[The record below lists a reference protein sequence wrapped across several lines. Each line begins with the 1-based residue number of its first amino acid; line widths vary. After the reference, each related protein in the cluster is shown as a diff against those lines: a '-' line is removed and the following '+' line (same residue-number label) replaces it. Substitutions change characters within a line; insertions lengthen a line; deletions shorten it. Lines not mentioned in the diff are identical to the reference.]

1 MIRRWSSSFFAVL
14 ALVFLLALC
23 PLLPFGEIAEPT
35 EQIHSVSQ
43 AIRSVADYFAG
54 ISSGESFMYNR
65 LHNLE
70 LVHENFLQA
79 VWPLFWYSC
88 AYVGGAGVIALFLGI
103 WVGVRFASST
113 GWLKEVVGFC
123 NVVPDLMMAMTLQLL
138 VIWVYKRTGVLLA
151 NVMTIEQEEAVL
163 LPILVLFI
171 LPFVYV
177 VRLVSHLTYAELSK
191 EYVLLAKAK
200 GIPRSA
206 ILNRHVLRNVL
217 PQVRAHLPQLVSA
230 MIGSMIVVEQWMNV
244 NGVGWFILH
253 KFEITPLLTYPVL
266 VNSLFLLVIL
276 FMCLYGLMRLAF
288 SLIVRGVAHD

>member
-14 ALVFLLALC
+14 ALVFLLALF
-23 PLLPFGEIAEPT
+23 PLLPFGEIVDPT
-35 EQIHSVSQ
+35 KQIHSVSQ
-43 AIRSVADYFAG
+43 AIHSVVDYFAG
-54 ISSGESFMYNR
+54 IHSGESFMYNR

-88 AYVGGAGVIALFLGI
+88 AYVGGAGVMALFLGI
-103 WVGVRFASST
+103 WVGMRFASST

-177 VRLVSHLTYAELSK
+177 VRLVSHLTHAELSK
-191 EYVLLAKAK
+191 K
-200 GIPRSA
+200 
-206 ILNRHVLRNVL
+206 
-217 PQVRAHLPQLVSA
+217 
-230 MIGSMIVVEQWMNV
+230 SM
-244 NGVGWFILH
+244 
-253 KFEITPLLTYPVL
+253 Y
-266 VNSLFLLVIL
+266 
-276 FMCLYGLMRLAF
+276 C
-288 SLIVRGVAHD
+288 